1 MEVCKIR
8 VKLCNNFFPVRYT
21 LYKLD
26 KLCWPLFRKQRQ
38 MHLGFPCFKGC
49 TSSSGITVSQPS
61 HARLFL
67 FVFVSVFLVAF
78 FLVFR
83 ALNLERQLF
92 FGMDYSHKHFP
103 LRCCEMASVESIIIV
118 GVPVSSNLNVTGKC
132 QSPCRGKDNFKK
144 AAWSRF
150 FGDYS

>member
-1 MEVCKIR
+1 MEVSKIH
-8 VKLCNNFFPVRYT
+8 VKLCNNFFHVRYT

-26 KLCWPLFRKQRQ
+26 KLCWPFFRKQRQ

-61 HARLFL
+61 HARLF
-67 FVFVSVFLVAF
+67 FVFVCV
-78 FLVFR
+78 
-83 ALNLERQLF
+83 F
-92 FGMDYSHKHFP
+92 FGCFLSCLQGLKFGTSTLFWNGLLPHFP

-132 QSPCRGKDNFKK
+132 KSRCSGKDNFRK

-150 FGDYS
+150 FWDYS